1 MAEDTYLQK
10 MFADRIGGENF
21 GKDTK
26 VYKFERIKRA
36 KAAAKENNPNS
47 ELIDMGIGE
56 PDQPAFEGVVN
67 TLAEEA
73 GKPENRTYAD
83 NGIPEFYDAVSD
95 YMQDL
100 YGVSIDPETEV
111 CHSIGSKIA
120 MVLLPACFINPG
132 DISIMTVPGYPV
144 LGTWTKHF
152 GGELVNLPLKKENRF
167 LPELESLS
175 SEQLERAKLLY
186 LNYPNN
192 PTGASASAEFFDKA
206 IAFAQRNNLLIVSDA
221 AYAPLTFDGEPQS
234 ILARPGGKDVAV
246 ELHSMSKGFNMTG
259 WRLGWV
265 CGNKDAVKA
274 YGAVKDNADSGQFRA
289 IQKASIWALKHHR
302 ELTPGIVEKY
312 QRRLKA
318 LVDVLREVGFDAHL
332 PGGSFYLYVQIPKGL
347 RNGRRFENAEDF
359 CEWMITEK
367 LISTVPWDDAGHFV
381 RFSATF
387 PAETREDEKRVVN
400 EIKNRLVDA
409 DFEF

>member
-1 MAEDTYLQK
+1 MEDTYLQK
-10 MFADRIGGENF
+10 LFAERIGGEQF

-26 VYKFERIKRA
+26 IYKFERIKRA
-36 KAAAKENNPNS
+36 KASAKENNPRS

-67 TLAEEA
+67 TLAQEA

-83 NGIPEFYDAVSD
+83 NGIPEFYDAASD
-95 YMQDL
+95 YMRDL
-100 YGVSIDPETEV
+100 YNVTIDPETEI

-144 LGTWTKHF
+144 LGTWTKYF
-152 GGELVNLPLKKENRF
+152 GGDLVNLPLKKENGF
-167 LPELESLS
+167 LPNLQSLS
-175 SEQLERAKLLY
+175 SDQLERAKLLY

-192 PTGASASAEFFDKA
+192 PTGASASPEFFDAA
-206 IAFAQRNNLLIVSDA
+206 IEFAQRNNLLIVSDA
-221 AYAPLTFDGEPQS
+221 AYAPLNFDGEPLS
-234 ILARPGGKDVAV
+234 ILSRPGGKDVAV

-274 YGAVKDNADSGQFRA
+274 YATVKDNADSGQFRA
-289 IQKASIWALKHHR
+289 IQKASIWALRHHR

-312 QRRLKA
+312 QRRLQG
-318 LVDVLREVGFDAHL
+318 LVDVLQEIGFDAQL
-332 PGGSFYLYVQIPKGL
+332 PGGTFYLYVEIPKGI

-387 PAETREDEKRVVN
+387 PAQDLEDEQRILN
-400 EIKNRLVDA
+400 EIKQRLMEA